1 MRSVLLDNLFVMRN
15 IIRKALLSV
24 VGIVVLSLAVE
35 AQSLSKAEQS
45 AAVANIDEYIRL
57 LSNFGYDTPE
67 LMSDYESQLSEAE
80 EIVKQY
86 SNHKTDIVVYERWY
100 ILSNLAKQSREMM
113 NFYKPKMADGLY
125 RKGVA
130 MQEAGDGK
138 SATNYFNKAIDVNP
152 NHVLSHLQLAVM
164 DIDSTKLGEASERL
178 YNIMSAMNPNADEK
192 ALIKGLLEYAYN
204 KNYMYA
210 ISLEQQEKYP
220 QAVAVMLELEAFCE
234 KDKLNICDSMNVQNV
249 LERCRTG
256 VYAAQIDM
264 ARKALK
270 SERNDVAEE
279 FALAAYNYYSENKED
294 IHDDMKFAQL
304 AKQIS
309 ESYIAEALELRG
321 DPLADEYM
329 AHAQALAEYTDKDT
343 RELLEAKISTLNPGK
358 TPLEL
363 EYEAI
368 EKENVE
374 ESYAERFDNYLADNE
389 KVELADVEA
398 EIEKIENDY
407 VNDNTKQGI
416 TSAIELTEEMEAA
429 LAETKEY
436 LAIGSYDKA
445 LEALD
450 QATKGGVPGATKAD
464 VNNMY
469 LMAIREITAKRMS
482 AAEFAVWQGE
492 QDVADSLIAVTNEL
506 ITTYDVALD
515 TGIARIMKSYLLT
528 LDKKLCS
535 KRQDELDAY
544 VYGITDCL
552 KRKEFV
558 AAEKLVRTALAVPE
572 SRNCKL
578 DKTRLKAL
586 MQQVAMPLEYLNLM
600 DKAQTSFKYGDTSA
614 YIRQYASAEALY
626 NRYEL
631 GTMGVSHVP
640 IRNMLHQTRNEDYM
654 FKALELIIAQKE
666 YMVALEAIGAIKD
679 AGIKASKTKKLQDD
693 LAKNMSYD
701 MAKQLYTYEAAL
713 DTIIYYSADKWYK
726 HFTKSFKK
734 YMKKWLKEMGLD

>member
-1 MRSVLLDNLFVMRN
+1 MRN
-15 IIRKALLSV
+15 IIRKALLL
-24 VGIVVLSLAVE
+24 VGIIVLPLAVE
-35 AQSLSKAEQS
+35 AQTLSKAKQS
-45 AAVANIDEYIRL
+45 SIVANIDEYIRL
-57 LSNFGYDTPE
+57 LSNFSYDTPE
-67 LMSDYESQLSEAE
+67 LMSDYASQLSEAE
-80 EIVKQY
+80 EMVKQY
-86 SNHKTDIVVYERWY
+86 SDYKTDIVVYERWY
-100 ILSNLAKQSREMM
+100 ILSNLAKQNKEMM
-113 NFYKPKMADGLY
+113 NFYKSRIADCFY
-125 RKGVA
+125 RNGIA
-130 MQEAGDGK
+130 MKESGDGK

-152 NHVLSHLQLAVM
+152 NHVLSHLQLAIM
-164 DIDSTKLGEASERL
+164 DIDNTKLGEASQRL
-178 YNIMSAMNPNADEK
+178 YNIMSTMNPNTDEK

-374 ESYAERFDNYLADNE
+374 ESYTERFDNYLANNE
-389 KVELADVEA
+389 KVEMADVQT

-407 VNDNTKQGI
+407 VNNNTKQGI
-416 TSAIELTEEMEAA
+416 TSGTAMTEEMEAKF
-429 LAETKEY
+429 AETKEY
-436 LAIGSYDKA
+436 LAIGSFDKA

-450 QATKGGVPGATKAD
+450 EATKGGVQGASEAD
-464 VNNMY
+464 IDNMY

-528 LDKKLCS
+528 LDKKLCN

-544 VYGITDCL
+544 IYGITDCL

-572 SRNCKL
+572 SKNCKL

-586 MQQVAMPLEYLNLM
+586 MHQVAMPLEYLNLM
-600 DKAQTSFKYGDTSA
+600 DKAQTSFKYNDTSA

-631 GTMGVSHVP
+631 GTMGVSHIP
-640 IRNMLHQTRNEDYM
+640 IRSMLQQTRNEDYM
-654 FKALELIIAQKE
+654 FKALELIIGQKE

-679 AGIKASKTKKLQDD
+679 MGIKASKTKKLQDD

-701 MAKQLYTYEAAL
+701 MAKQLYTYDAAL
-713 DTIIYYSADKWYK
+713 DTIIYYSTDKWYK
-726 HFTKSFKK
+726 YFTKSFKK
-734 YMKKWLKEMGLD
+734 YMKKWLKEMGL

>member
-1 MRSVLLDNLFVMRN
+1 MRN
-15 IIRKALLSV
+15 IIRKALLL
-24 VGIVVLSLAVE
+24 VGIIVLPLAVE
-35 AQSLSKAEQS
+35 AQTLSKAKQS
-45 AAVANIDEYIRL
+45 SIVANIDEYIRL
-57 LSNFGYDTPE
+57 LSNFSYDTPE
-67 LMSDYESQLSEAE
+67 LMSDYASQLSEAE
-80 EIVKQY
+80 EMVKQY
-86 SNHKTDIVVYERWY
+86 SDYKTDIVVYERWY
-100 ILSNLAKQSREMM
+100 ILSNLAKQNKEMM

-164 DIDSTKLGEASERL
+164 DIDSTKLGEASQRL
-178 YNIMSAMNPNADEK
+178 YNIMSTMNPNTDEK

-329 AHAQALAEYTDKDT
+329 AHAQVLAEYTDKDT

-374 ESYAERFDNYLADNE
+374 ESYTERFDNYLANNE
-389 KVELADVEA
+389 KVEMADVQT

-407 VNDNTKQGI
+407 VNNKTKQGI
-416 TSAIELTEEMEAA
+416 TSGTAMTEEMEAKF
-429 LAETKEY
+429 AETKEY
-436 LAIGSYDKA
+436 LAIGSFDKA

-450 QATKGGVPGATKAD
+450 EATKGGVQGASEAD
-464 VNNMY
+464 IDNMY
-469 LMAIREITAKRMS
+469 LMTIREITAKRMS

-528 LDKKLCS
+528 LDKKLCN

-544 VYGITDCL
+544 IYGITDCL

-572 SRNCKL
+572 SKNCKL

-586 MQQVAMPLEYLNLM
+586 MHQVAMPLEYLNLM
-600 DKAQTSFKYGDTSA
+600 DKAQTSFKYNDTSA

-631 GTMGVSHVP
+631 GTMGVSHIP
-640 IRNMLHQTRNEDYM
+640 IRSMLQQTRNEDYM
-654 FKALELIIAQKE
+654 FKALELIIGQKE

-679 AGIKASKTKKLQDD
+679 MGIKASKTKKLQDD

-701 MAKQLYTYEAAL
+701 MAKQLYTYDAAL
-713 DTIIYYSADKWYK
+713 DTIIYYSTDKWYK
-726 HFTKSFKK
+726 YFTKSFKK
-734 YMKKWLKEMGLD
+734 YMKKWLKEMGL

>member
-234 KDKLNICDSMNVQNV
+234 KDRLNICDSMNVQNV

-450 QATKGGVPGATKAD
+450 QATEGGVPGATKAD

-515 TGIARIMKSYLLT
+515 TGIARIMQSYLLT

-640 IRNMLHQTRNEDYM
+640 IRNMLQQTRNEDYM

-679 AGIKASKTKKLQDD
+679 AGIKVAMVTNTPHIRALWFSRTFGVRFHAYAKKPLP
-693 LAKNMSYD
+693 LGLLRMSR
-701 MAKQLYTYEAAL
+701 K
-713 DTIIYYSADKWYK
+713 
-726 HFTKSFKK
+726 
-734 YMKKWLKEMGLD
+734 LKPIK

>member
-178 YNIMSAMNPNADEK
+178 YNIMSGMNPNADEK

-309 ESYIAEALELRG
+309 ESYIAEALEMRG

-389 KVELADVEA
+389 KVEPADVQA

-416 TSAIELTEEMEAA
+416 TSATELTEEMEAA

-450 QATKGGVPGATKAD
+450 QATKGGVAGASEVD
-464 VNNMY
+464 IDNMY

-482 AAEFAVWQGE
+482 AAEFAIWQGE
-492 QDVADSLIAVTNEL
+492 QEVADSLIAVTNEL

-515 TGIARIMKSYLLT
+515 TGIARIMQSYLLT

-640 IRNMLHQTRNEDYM
+640 IRNMLQQTRNEDYM

-666 YMVALEAIGAIKD
+666 YMVALEAIGAMKD

>member
-1 MRSVLLDNLFVMRN
+1 MRN
-15 IIRKALLSV
+15 IIRKALLL
-24 VGIVVLSLAVE
+24 VGIIVLPLAVE
-35 AQSLSKAEQS
+35 AQTLSKAKQS
-45 AAVANIDEYIRL
+45 SIVANIDEYIRL
-57 LSNFGYDTPE
+57 LSNFSYDTPE
-67 LMSDYESQLSEAE
+67 LMSDYASQLSEAE

-86 SNHKTDIVVYERWY
+86 SDYKTDIVVYERWY

-374 ESYAERFDNYLADNE
+374 ESYTERFDNYLANNE
-389 KVELADVEA
+389 KVEMADVQT

-631 GTMGVSHVP
+631 GTMGVSHIP
-640 IRNMLHQTRNEDYM
+640 IRSMLQQTRNEDYM
-654 FKALELIIAQKE
+654 VKALELIIAQKE

-679 AGIKASKTKKLQDD
+679 MGIKASKTKKLQDD

-701 MAKQLYTYEAAL
+701 MAKQLYTYDAAL
-713 DTIIYYSADKWYK
+713 DTIIYYSTDKWYK
-726 HFTKSFKK
+726 YFTKSFKK
-734 YMKKWLKEMGLD
+734 YMKKWLKEMGL

>member
-234 KDKLNICDSMNVQNV
+234 KDRLNICDSMNVQNV

-304 AKQIS
+304 A
-309 ESYIAEALELRG
+309 
-321 DPLADEYM
+321 
-329 AHAQALAEYTDKDT
+329 T
-343 RELLEAKISTLNPGK
+343 
-358 TPLEL
+358 
-363 EYEAI
+363 
-368 EKENVE
+368 
-374 ESYAERFDNYLADNE
+374 
-389 KVELADVEA
+389 
-398 EIEKIENDY
+398 
-407 VNDNTKQGI
+407 
-416 TSAIELTEEMEAA
+416 
-429 LAETKEY
+429 
-436 LAIGSYDKA
+436 
-445 LEALD
+445 
-450 QATKGGVPGATKAD
+450 
-464 VNNMY
+464 
-469 LMAIREITAKRMS
+469 
-482 AAEFAVWQGE
+482 
-492 QDVADSLIAVTNEL
+492 
-506 ITTYDVALD
+506 
-515 TGIARIMKSYLLT
+515 
-528 LDKKLCS
+528 
-535 KRQDELDAY
+535 
-544 VYGITDCL
+544 
-552 KRKEFV
+552 
-558 AAEKLVRTALAVPE
+558 
-572 SRNCKL
+572 
-578 DKTRLKAL
+578 
-586 MQQVAMPLEYLNLM
+586 
-600 DKAQTSFKYGDTSA
+600 
-614 YIRQYASAEALY
+614 
-626 NRYEL
+626 
-631 GTMGVSHVP
+631 
-640 IRNMLHQTRNEDYM
+640 
-654 FKALELIIAQKE
+654 
-666 YMVALEAIGAIKD
+666 
-679 AGIKASKTKKLQDD
+679 
-693 LAKNMSYD
+693 
-701 MAKQLYTYEAAL
+701 
-713 DTIIYYSADKWYK
+713 
-726 HFTKSFKK
+726 
-734 YMKKWLKEMGLD
+734 

>member
-1 MRSVLLDNLFVMRN
+1 MRN
-15 IIRKALLSV
+15 IIRKALLI
-24 VGIVVLSLAVE
+24 GIVVLPLAVE
-35 AQSLSKAEQS
+35 AQNISKAEQS
-45 AAVANIDEYIRL
+45 SAVTNIDEYIRL
-57 LSNFGYDTPE
+57 LSNFSYDTPE
-67 LMSDYESQLSEAE
+67 LIADYASQLSEAE

-86 SNHKTDIVVYERWY
+86 SNYKTDIVVYERWY
-100 ILSNLAKQSREMM
+100 ILSNLAKQNREMI
-113 NFYKPKMADGLY
+113 NFYKPKMADCFY
-125 RKGVA
+125 RNGVA
-130 MQEAGDGK
+130 MKEAGDGK
-138 SATNYFNKAIDVNP
+138 SATNYFNKAIDVNS
-152 NHVLSHLQLAVM
+152 NHVLSHLQLAIM
-164 DIDSTKLGEASERL
+164 DIDSTKLGDASERL
-178 YNIMSAMNPNADEK
+178 YNIMSTMNPNADEK

-234 KDKLNICDSMNVQNV
+234 KDRLNICDSMSVQNV
-249 LERCRTG
+249 LERSRTG

-270 SERNDVAEE
+270 SERNEAAEE
-279 FALAAYNYYSENKED
+279 FALAAYNYYSENKKD
-294 IHDDMKFAQL
+294 IRDDMKFAQL

-309 ESYIAEALELRG
+309 ESYIADALELRG

-329 AHAQALAEYTDKDT
+329 AHAKALAEYTDKDT

-374 ESYAERFDNYLADNE
+374 ESYAERFDSYLDNKE
-389 KVELADVEA
+389 KVELVDVQA

-407 VNDNTKQGI
+407 VNNNTKQGI
-416 TSAIELTEEMEAA
+416 TSGTTLTDEMEAKF
-429 LAETKEY
+429 AETKEY
-436 LAIGSYDKA
+436 LSIGSFDKA

-450 QATKGGVPGATKAD
+450 EATKGGVSGADAAD
-464 VNNMY
+464 INNMY

-552 KRKEFV
+552 KRKEF
-558 AAEKLVRTALAVPE
+558 ATAEKLVRSALAVPE
-572 SRNCKL
+572 SKNCKL
-578 DKTRLKAL
+578 DKTRLKSL
-586 MQQVAMPLEYLNLM
+586 MQQVSMPLEYLNLM
-600 DKAQTSFKYGDTSA
+600 DKAQTSYKYGDTSA

-631 GTMGVSHVP
+631 GTMGVSHIP
-640 IRNMLHQTRNEDYM
+640 IRNMLQQTKNEDYM

-666 YMVALEAIGAIKD
+666 YMVALEAIGSMKD
-679 AGIKASKTKKLQDD
+679 IGVKTSKTKKLQED

-701 MAKQLYTYEAAL
+701 MANQDYSYEAAL
-713 DTIIYYSADKWYK
+713 DTIIYYSTDKWYK
-726 HFTKSFKK
+726 YFTKSFKK
-734 YMKKWLKEMGLD
+734 YMKKWLKEMGL

>member
-1 MRSVLLDNLFVMRN
+1 
-15 IIRKALLSV
+15 
-24 VGIVVLSLAVE
+24 
-35 AQSLSKAEQS
+35 
-45 AAVANIDEYIRL
+45 
-57 LSNFGYDTPE
+57 
-67 LMSDYESQLSEAE
+67 
-80 EIVKQY
+80 
-86 SNHKTDIVVYERWY
+86 
-100 ILSNLAKQSREMM
+100 
-113 NFYKPKMADGLY
+113 MADGLY

-234 KDKLNICDSMNVQNV
+234 KDRLNICDSMNVQNV

-389 KVELADVEA
+389 KVELGDVEA

-450 QATKGGVPGATKAD
+450 QATEGGVPGATKAD

-492 QDVADSLIAVTNEL
+492 QEVADSLIAVTNEL

-528 LDKKLCS
+528 LDKN
-535 KRQDELDAY
+535 
-544 VYGITDCL
+544 
-552 KRKEFV
+552 FV
-558 AAEKLVRTALAVPE
+558 VSVRTSWTP
-572 SRNCKL
+572 
-578 DKTRLKAL
+578 
-586 MQQVAMPLEYLNLM
+586 M
-600 DKAQTSFKYGDTSA
+600 
-614 YIRQYASAEALY
+614 
-626 NRYEL
+626 
-631 GTMGVSHVP
+631 
-640 IRNMLHQTRNEDYM
+640 
-654 FKALELIIAQKE
+654 
-666 YMVALEAIGAIKD
+666 YMV
-679 AGIKASKTKKLQDD
+679 
-693 LAKNMSYD
+693 
-701 MAKQLYTYEAAL
+701 
-713 DTIIYYSADKWYK
+713 
-726 HFTKSFKK
+726 
-734 YMKKWLKEMGLD
+734 

>member
-1 MRSVLLDNLFVMRN
+1 MRN
-15 IIRKALLSV
+15 IIRKALLI
-24 VGIVVLSLAVE
+24 GIVVLPLAVE
-35 AQSLSKAEQS
+35 AQNISKAEQS
-45 AAVANIDEYIRL
+45 SAVTNIDEYIRL
-57 LSNFGYDTPE
+57 LSNFIYDTPE
-67 LMSDYESQLSEAE
+67 LIADYASQLSEAE

-86 SNHKTDIVVYERWY
+86 SNYKTDIVVYERWY
-100 ILSNLAKQSREMM
+100 ILSNLAKQNREMI
-113 NFYKPKMADGLY
+113 NFYKPKMADCFY
-125 RKGVA
+125 RNGVA
-130 MQEAGDGK
+130 MKEAGDGK
-138 SATNYFNKAIDVNP
+138 SATNYFNKAIDVNS
-152 NHVLSHLQLAVM
+152 NHVLSHLQLAIM
-164 DIDSTKLGEASERL
+164 DIDSTKLGDASERL
-178 YNIMSAMNPNADEK
+178 YNIMSTMNPNADEK

-234 KDKLNICDSMNVQNV
+234 KDRLNICDSMSVQNV
-249 LERCRTG
+249 LERSRTG

-270 SERNDVAEE
+270 SERNEAAEE
-279 FALAAYNYYSENKED
+279 FALAAYNYYSENKKD
-294 IHDDMKFAQL
+294 IRDDMKFAQL

-309 ESYIAEALELRG
+309 ESYIADALELRG

-329 AHAQALAEYTDKDT
+329 AHAKALAEYTDKDT

-374 ESYAERFDNYLADNE
+374 ESYAERFDSYLDNKE
-389 KVELADVEA
+389 KVELVDVQA

-407 VNDNTKQGI
+407 VNNNTKQGI
-416 TSAIELTEEMEAA
+416 TSGTTLTDEMEAKF
-429 LAETKEY
+429 AETKEY
-436 LAIGSYDKA
+436 LSIGSFDKA

-450 QATKGGVPGATKAD
+450 EATKGGVSGADAAD
-464 VNNMY
+464 INNMY

-552 KRKEFV
+552 KRKEF
-558 AAEKLVRTALAVPE
+558 ATAEKLVRSALAVPE
-572 SRNCKL
+572 SKNCKL
-578 DKTRLKAL
+578 DKTRLKSL
-586 MQQVAMPLEYLNLM
+586 MQQVSMPLEYLNLM
-600 DKAQTSFKYGDTSA
+600 DKAQTSYKYGDTSA

-631 GTMGVSHVP
+631 GTMGVSHIP
-640 IRNMLHQTRNEDYM
+640 IRNMLQQTKNEDYM

-666 YMVALEAIGAIKD
+666 YMVALEAIGSMKD
-679 AGIKASKTKKLQDD
+679 IGVKTSKTKKLQED

-701 MAKQLYTYEAAL
+701 MANQDYSYEAAL
-713 DTIIYYSADKWYK
+713 DTIIYYSTDKWYK
-726 HFTKSFKK
+726 YFTKSFKK
-734 YMKKWLKEMGLD
+734 YMKKWLKEMGL

>member
-279 FALAAYNYYSENKED
+279 FALAAYNYYSENKKD
-294 IHDDMKFAQL
+294 IRDDMKFAQL

-309 ESYIAEALELRG
+309 ESYIADALELRG

-329 AHAQALAEYTDKDT
+329 AHAKALAEYTDKDT

-429 LAETKEY
+429 LAETKES

-578 DKTRLKAL
+578 DKTRLKEL

-640 IRNMLHQTRNEDYM
+640 IRNMLQQTRNEDYM